1 MESIWDIVI
10 ENLTEQSNS
19 SSICN
24 GTLRNNDPTCDTYE
38 NDIGYDR
45 DLIEKIVSVIVPVF
59 FGMIGI
65 LGLIGNTLVV
75 IVVAANPGMR
85 STTNI
90 LIINL
95 AVADLLFVIFCIPF
109 TATDFVLPYW
119 PFGNVW
125 CKIVQYLIIVTA
137 YASVYTL
144 VLMSLDRYLA
154 VVHPITSMSWRTENN
169 AILAIAIAWAVI
181 FALSTP
187 ALVIHG
193 EIHFVFQDMEDWSSE
208 NLTACRILP
217 QYDWSFFQLSFFLT
231 SYLLPLTLIC
241 VFYVCML
248 VRLWRG
254 ARVSAESRRGRRR
267 VTRLVLVVVG
277 VFAICWCPIQVILVT
292 KSFDAY
298 PLRSV
303 TIIIQ
308 IVSHIL
314 AYTNSCVNPIL
325 YAFLS
330 DNFRKAFRKIIYC
343 RSRQDQQRSGPPTKT
358 TRAASTGD
366 IL

>member
-1 MESIWDIVI
+1 MKPEVANASDALLNCSTQFTSLTDVEACRHYYHEFEYELVHSIV
-10 ENLTEQSNS
+10 
-19 SSICN
+19 
-24 GTLRNNDPTCDTYE
+24 
-38 NDIGYDR
+38 
-45 DLIEKIVSVIVPVF
+45 VVVVPLF
-59 FGMIGI
+59 FGIIGI
-65 LGLIGNTLVV
+65 LGLAGNSLVV
-75 IVVAANPGMR
+75 VVVAANPGMR

-154 VVHPITSMSWRTENN
+154 VVHPIASMSWRTENH
-169 AILAIAIAWAVI
+169 AIQAICVTWVVI
-181 FALSTP
+181 LALSTP

-193 EIHFVFQDMEDWSSE
+193 EIRYVFQEHNYSE
-208 NLTACRILP
+208 NLTACRILE
-217 QYDWSFFQLSFFLT
+217 QYDWTSFQMSFFLT
-231 SYLLPLTLIC
+231 SYVLPLVLIC
-241 VFYVCML
+241 IFYMSML
-248 VRLWRG
+248 VKLWRG
-254 ARVSAESRRGRRR
+254 ARISAESRRGRRR
-267 VTRLVLVVVG
+267 VTRLVFVVVG
-277 VFAICWCPIQVILVT
+277 VFAACWCPIQVILVT
-292 KSFDAY
+292 KSLEVF
-298 PLRSV
+298 PLTTA
-303 TIIIQ
+303 TIMVQ
-308 IVSHIL
+308 IASHIL
-314 AYTNSCVNPIL
+314 AYTNSCINPFL

-343 RSRQDQQRSGPPTKT
+343 RPRAEPNNRLGPTTRT